1 MAPLPTVSVSSSS
14 RRVSRWRLVL
24 ALGTGLAVAGCSGS
38 GAVEEVVRPAMV
50 VQIGMGYADT
60 TAFAGEVRAR
70 HEPALAFRIPGKIVR
85 RRADVGDAV
94 RKGDVL
100 AELDRADVALQ
111 LEAARAQE
119 ASAEADRD
127 LARAELDRHRN
138 LFERQ
143 LISRSLF
150 ETREAAFRAAEAR
163 LRQARAQSATSG
175 NQASYAQL
183 RAPSDGVI
191 VQRLAEA
198 GQVVAAGQSV
208 FVLAVAGER
217 EVAISVPEQSSALF
231 TPGKELLV
239 ELWAEPGKA
248 IPGRLREISPAAD
261 AGSRTYAAR
270 VSLGASVVPV
280 ELGQSARVYARDA
293 GAVALALPLSA
304 LHIKD
309 GQPAVWLVD
318 PATSKIHL
326 TPVKTGAY
334 RETDVPVL
342 SGLKAGDWVVS
353 AGVHLLQ
360 EGQTIKP
367 IDRSNR
373 AVALAPDVSAPAQ
386 VTTH

>member
-1 MAPLPTVSVSSSS
+1 MTALSSVSAFATS
-14 RRVSRWRLVL
+14 RRASGWPVAWALVAGL
-24 ALGTGLAVAGCSGS
+24 ALAGCSGG
-38 GAVEEVVRPAMV
+38 GAVEAVVRPAMV
-50 VQIGMGYADT
+50 VQIGVGDAAT

-70 HEPALAFRIPGKIVR
+70 HEPALAFRIPGKIVGR
-85 RRADVGDAV
+85 RVDVGDSV

-100 AELDRADVALQ
+100 AELDPADVALQ
-111 LEAARAQE
+111 LEAAKAQQ
-119 ASAEADRD
+119 ASAEADLD
-127 LARAELDRHRN
+127 LARAELERHRS

-163 LRQARAQSATSG
+163 LRQARAQAATSG

-183 RAPSDGVI
+183 RAPSEGVI
-191 VQRLAEA
+191 VQRLAEV
-198 GQVVAAGQSV
+198 GQVVAAGQNV

-217 EVAISVPEQSSALF
+217 EVAISVPEQSGALF
-231 TPGKELLV
+231 TPGTELLV

-270 VSLGASVVPV
+270 VSLAASAVPV

-293 GAVALALPLSA
+293 GVAALSLPLSA
-304 LHIKD
+304 LHRKD
-309 GQPAVWLVD
+309 GQPAVWRVD

-326 TPVKTGAY
+326 IPVKTGAY
-334 RETDVPVL
+334 READVPVL
-342 SGLKAGDWVVS
+342 AGLKAGDWVVS

-360 EGQTIKP
+360 EGQAIKP

-373 AVALAPDVSAPAQ
+373 AVALAPATPAAKN
-386 VTTH
+386 

>member
-1 MAPLPTVSVSSSS
+1 MTPLPTVSVSSFS
-14 RRVSRWRLVL
+14 RRVFPWYLVMALGAGL
-24 ALGTGLAVAGCSGS
+24 ALTGCSGS

-50 VQIGMGYADT
+50 VQIGAGAADA

-85 RRADVGDAV
+85 RRVDVGDAV

-100 AELDRADVALQ
+100 AELDPADVALQ

-119 ASAEADRD
+119 ASAEADSD
-127 LARAELDRHRN
+127 LARAELERHRN

-150 ETREAAFRAAEAR
+150 ETREAAFRAAQAR
-163 LRQARAQSATSG
+163 LRQARAQSASSG

-270 VSLGASVVPV
+270 VSLGASAVPV

-309 GQPAVWLVD
+309 GQPAVWRVD
-318 PATSKIHL
+318 PATSTIHL

-342 SGLKAGDWVVS
+342 AGLKAGDWVVS

-373 AVALAPDVSAPAQ
+373 AVALAPAAK
-386 VTTH
+386 H